1 MVALLQW
8 RDLDEMPICPIK
20 SWPQALNANLG
31 SISLNRD
38 ACASLCTGCR
48 SFIEQKPPFWQE
60 IFLASSVRPM
70 WRNEF
75 LKAK

>member
-48 SFIEQKPPFWQE
+48 SFIEQNPPFGKR
-60 IFLASSVRPM
+60 FLCIKRALDVA
-70 WRNEF
+70 E
-75 LKAK
+75 